1 MDLVRR
7 RRWHR
12 KLIQQSDVADAP
24 VFKMDVGEVS
34 VLSFIV
40 FIANYNF
47 GCSMKLNIRYWSI

>member
-34 VLSFIV
+34 VLRLSF
-40 FIANYNF
+40 YR
-47 GCSMKLNIRYWSI
+47 KL